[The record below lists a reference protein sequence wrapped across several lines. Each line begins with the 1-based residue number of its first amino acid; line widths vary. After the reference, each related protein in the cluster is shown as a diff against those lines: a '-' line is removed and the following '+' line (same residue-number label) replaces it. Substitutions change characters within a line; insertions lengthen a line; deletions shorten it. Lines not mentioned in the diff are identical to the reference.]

1 MGDPPNGPLL
11 PSETDPATSGPYAQT
26 QPGLTR
32 PDAARPGLRKVISTT
47 QLWAIAVG
55 MVISGEYFGW
65 NYGWAVAGTIGFLI
79 ATLIVTVLYL
89 TFIFSYTELT
99 TAIPDAGGPFA
110 YAFRA
115 FGPTGGFLAG
125 FATLVDFLMAPP
137 AIAAALGAYAHFLN
151 PALPVLSVAV
161 ASYAVFISLNILGIR
176 ESANFSVIVTVLSV
190 FELLIFMV
198 IVAPAY
204 KTENVLAHNESFG
217 IGGIFAALPF
227 AIWFY
232 LAIEGVAMVAEEV
245 RNPQKTIPRGYL
257 LSIGTLVVLALG
269 TMLLC
274 AGAGDWRQ
282 LSQLDY
288 PLPETLVMVFGRHNS
303 WAKVFAGLGLF
314 GLIAS
319 FHANTIGYSRQLF
332 ALARAGYLPSFLA
345 AVNPR
350 FQTPHW
356 SLIVGGL
363 IGLAALFSGTTGE
376 IITLSVVG
384 ALVMYIISLLSLFR
398 LRRTEPELIRTY
410 RTPLYPITPAVAL
423 ALSIVCL
430 LAIMYYNPGLSLVFA
445 GLLIV
450 SWVLFKRFVPQL
462 DASPPVSTVD

>member
-11 PSETDPATSGPYAQT
+11 PAESNRP
-26 QPGLTR
+26 QPGTVR
-32 PDAARPGLRKVISTT
+32 PKSPSAGLRKVISTT

-79 ATLIVTVLYL
+79 ATLLVTVLYL

-115 FGPTGGFLAG
+115 FGPTGGFIAG

-151 PALPVLSVAV
+151 PALPVLGVGV
-161 ASYAVFISLNILGIR
+161 ASYVIFIGINILGVR

-190 FELLIFMV
+190 VELLVFMAL
-198 IVAPAY
+198 VAPAY

-217 IGGIFAALPF
+217 VGGVFAALPF

-245 RNPQKTIPRGYL
+245 REPNKTIPRGYL
-257 LSIGTLVVLALG
+257 LSIGTLVILAFG
-269 TMLLC
+269 TMILC

-282 LSQLDY
+282 LSQIDY
-288 PLPETLVMVFGRHNS
+288 PLPETLSVALGRQNA

-319 FHANTIGYSRQLF
+319 FHANTLGYSRQLF
-332 ALARAGYLPSFLA
+332 ALARAGYLPASLA
-345 AVNPR
+345 TINAR
-350 FQTPHW
+350 FRTPHW
-356 SLIVGGL
+356 SLLVGGL

-376 IITLSVVG
+376 IITLSVLG
-384 ALVMYIISLLSLFR
+384 ALAMYVSSLLSLFR
-398 LRRTEPELIRTY
+398 LRQTEPQLARPF
-410 RTPLYPITPAVAL
+410 RTPFYPLVPAVAL
-423 ALSIVCL
+423 VLSVVCL
-430 LAIMYYNPGLSLVFA
+430 AAIIYFNPGLSLLFV
-445 GLLIV
+445 GLLV
-450 SWVLFKRFVPQL
+450 ASWVLFRVLILKNLPT
-462 DASPPVSTVD
+462 APSSISE

>member
-1 MGDPPNGPLL
+1 MGEPPKGHL
-11 PSETDPATSGPYAQT
+11 PSSQPANPSG
-26 QPGLTR
+26 
-32 PDAARPGLRKVISTT
+32 AAAPGLRKVISTT

-79 ATLIVTVLYL
+79 ATLVVTVLYL

-110 YAFRA
+110 YAYRA

-151 PALPVLSVAV
+151 PALPVLGVAI
-161 ASYAVFISLNILGIR
+161 ASYVVFIGINLLGVK

-190 FELLIFMV
+190 IELLVFMAV
-198 IVAPAY
+198 VAPAY
-204 KTENVLAHNESFG
+204 KTENVLAHNEDFG

-245 RNPQKTIPRGYL
+245 KDPNKTIPRGYL

-274 AGAGDWRQ
+274 AGAGDWRR
-282 LSQLDY
+282 LSELDY
-288 PLPETLVMVFGRHNS
+288 PLPETLVMVFGRQNS

-319 FHANTIGYSRQLF
+319 FHANTLGYSRQLF
-332 ALARAGYLPSFLA
+332 ALARAGYLPPFLA
-345 AVNPR
+345 AVNGR
-350 FQTPHW
+350 FRTPHW

-363 IGLAALFSGTTGE
+363 VGLVALISGTTGE
-376 IITLSVVG
+376 IITLSVFG
-384 ALVMYIISLLSLFR
+384 ALGMYIMSLLSLFR
-398 LRRTEPELIRTY
+398 LRRTEPNLVRSY
-410 RTPLYPITPAVAL
+410 RTPFYPYVPMVAL
-423 ALSIVCL
+423 LLSIVCL
-430 LAIMYYNPGLSLVFA
+430 LAIIYYNPALTLVF
-445 GLLIV
+445 GSLLAL
-450 SWVLFKRFVPQL
+450 SWGLFKWFVPQL
-462 DASPPVSTVD
+462 APSAPAAD

>member
-1 MGDPPNGPLL
+1 MGDPPNGSNLSPQI
-11 PSETDPATSGPYAQT
+11 GNT
-26 QPGLTR
+26 QPGQTQ
-32 PDAARPGLRKVISTT
+32 PGLRKVISTT

-99 TAIPDAGGPFA
+99 TAIPEAGGPFA

-125 FATLVDFLMAPP
+125 FATLIDFLMAPP

-151 PALPVLSVAV
+151 PALPVLGVAV
-161 ASYAVFISLNILGIR
+161 ASYGIFIGINILGIR

-190 FELLIFMV
+190 AELLVFMAL
-198 IVAPAY
+198 VAPAY

-245 RNPQKTIPRGYL
+245 RDPQKTIPRGYL

-282 LSQLDY
+282 LSQNDY
-288 PLPETLVMVFGRHNS
+288 PLPATLAMVFGRQNS
-303 WAKVFAGLGLF
+303 WAKIFAGLGLF

-319 FHANTIGYSRQLF
+319 FHANTLGYSRQLF
-332 ALARAGYLPSFLA
+332 ALARAGYLPRFLA
-345 AVNPR
+345 NINTR

-363 IGLAALFSGTTGE
+363 VGLAALFSGTTGE
-376 IITLSVVG
+376 IITLSVLG
-384 ALVMYIISLLSLFR
+384 ALAMYIISLLSLFR
-398 LRRTEPELIRTY
+398 LRRTEPNLVRPY
-410 RTPLYPITPAVAL
+410 STPFYPVVPMTAL
-423 ALSIVCL
+423 VLSIICL
-430 LAIMYYNPGLSLVFA
+430 LAIIYYNRGLSLIFS
-445 GLLIV
+445 GLLAV
-450 SWVLFKRFVPQL
+450 SWLLFKRFVPQL
-462 DASPPVSTVD
+462 SRPASVSSSD

>member
-1 MGDPPNGPLL
+1 MGEPPKGPLL
-11 PSETDPATSGPYAQT
+11 SSQTSRAQES
-26 QPGLTR
+26 
-32 PDAARPGLRKVISTT
+32 AKPGLRKVISTT

-79 ATLIVTVLYL
+79 ATLVVTILYL

-110 YAFRA
+110 YAYRA

-151 PALPVLSVAV
+151 PALPVLGVAV
-161 ASYAVFISLNILGIR
+161 ASYVVFIGINLLGVN

-190 FELLIFMV
+190 IELLIFMAV
-198 IVAPAY
+198 VAPAY

-245 RNPQKTIPRGYL
+245 KDPNKTIPRGYL

-274 AGAGDWRQ
+274 AGAGDWRR
-282 LSQLDY
+282 LSDLDY
-288 PLPETLVMVFGRHNS
+288 PLPETLVMVFGQQNS

-319 FHANTIGYSRQLF
+319 FHANTLGYSRQLF

-345 AVNPR
+345 AVNGR

-363 IGLAALFSGTTGE
+363 AGLVALVSGTTGE
-376 IITLSVVG
+376 IITLSVFG
-384 ALVMYIISLLSLFR
+384 ALGMYIMSLLSLFH
-398 LRRTEPELIRTY
+398 LRRTEPNLVRSY
-410 RTPLYPITPAVAL
+410 RTPFYPYVPMVAL
-423 ALSIVCL
+423 LLSVVCL
-430 LAIMYYNPGLSLVFA
+430 LAISYYNPVLTLVFG
-445 GLLIV
+445 GLLAL
-450 SWVLFKRFVPQL
+450 SWGLFKWFVPQL
-462 DASPPVSTVD
+462 KAPAEGAAS

>member
-1 MGDPPNGPLL
+1 MGDPPNGSILSPQI
-11 PSETDPATSGPYAQT
+11 GNT
-26 QPGLTR
+26 QPGLTQ
-32 PDAARPGLRKVISTT
+32 PGLRKVISTT

-99 TAIPDAGGPFA
+99 TAIPEAGGPFA

-125 FATLVDFLMAPP
+125 FATLIDFLMAPP

-151 PALPVLSVAV
+151 PALPVLGVAV
-161 ASYAVFISLNILGIR
+161 ASYGVFIGVNILGIR

-190 FELLIFMV
+190 AELLVFMAL
-198 IVAPAY
+198 VAPAY
-204 KTENVLAHNESFG
+204 ETKNVLAHNESFG

-282 LSQLDY
+282 LSQNDY
-288 PLPETLVMVFGRHNS
+288 PLPATLAMVFGQQNS
-303 WAKVFAGLGLF
+303 WAKIFAGLGLF

-319 FHANTIGYSRQLF
+319 FHANTLGYSRQLF
-332 ALARAGYLPSFLA
+332 ALARAGYLPRFLA
-345 AVNPR
+345 NVNTR

-356 SLIVGGL
+356 SLIVGGVV
-363 IGLAALFSGTTGE
+363 GLAALFSGTTGE
-376 IITLSVVG
+376 IITLSVFG
-384 ALVMYIISLLSLFR
+384 ALAMYIISLLSLFR
-398 LRRTEPELIRTY
+398 LRRTEPNLVRPY
-410 RTPLYPITPAVAL
+410 STPFYPAVPMTAL
-423 ALSIVCL
+423 VLSVICL
-430 LAIMYYNPGLSLVFA
+430 LAIIYYNWGLSLIFS
-445 GLLIV
+445 GLLAV
-450 SWVLFKRFVPQL
+450 SWLLFRRFVPQL
-462 DASPPVSTVD
+462 SRPASTPISD

>member
-1 MGDPPNGPLL
+1 MGDPPNGSLRP
-11 PSETDPATSGPYAQT
+11 PGSDQAQAGTAQT
-26 QPGLTR
+26 QNQSG
-32 PDAARPGLRKVISTT
+32 GLRKVISTT

-79 ATLIVTVLYL
+79 ATLLVTVLYL

-115 FGPTGGFLAG
+115 FGPTGGFIAG

-151 PALPVLSVAV
+151 PDLPVLGVGL
-161 ASYAVFISLNILGIR
+161 ASYIVFIGINILGVR

-190 FELLIFMV
+190 VELLVFMAL
-198 IVAPAY
+198 VAPAY

-217 IGGIFAALPF
+217 IGGVFAALPF

-245 RNPQKTIPRGYL
+245 REPDKTIPRGYL
-257 LSIGTLVVLALG
+257 LSIGTLVVLAFG
-269 TMLLC
+269 TMILC

-282 LSQLDY
+282 LSQIDY
-288 PLPETLVMVFGRHNS
+288 PLPETLAVALGRQNA
-303 WAKVFAGLGLF
+303 WAKIFAGLGLF

-319 FHANTIGYSRQLF
+319 FHANTLGYSRQLF
-332 ALARAGYLPSFLA
+332 ALARAGYLPAPLA
-345 AVNPR
+345 AINTR
-350 FQTPHW
+350 FRTPHW

-363 IGLAALFSGTTGE
+363 IGLAALFSGTTGQ
-376 IITLSVVG
+376 IIILSVLG
-384 ALVMYIISLLSLFR
+384 ALGMYIISLLSLFR
-398 LRRTEPELIRTY
+398 LRQTEPQLSRPFQTPFYPLI
-410 RTPLYPITPAVAL
+410 PAVAL
-423 ALSIVCL
+423 FLSVVCL
-430 LAIMYYNPGLSLVFA
+430 VSIIYFNPGLSLLFM
-445 GLLIV
+445 GLLV
-450 SWVLFKRFVPQL
+450 VCWVLFRLLILRNLRP
-462 DASPPVSTVD
+462 SPSSISE

>member
-1 MGDPPNGPLL
+1 MGEPPDDFLS
-11 PSETDPATSGPYAQT
+11 PSETGHS
-26 QPGLTR
+26 R
-32 PDAARPGLRKVISTT
+32 PRLARPVVARPGLRKVISTT

-115 FGPTGGFLAG
+115 YGPTGGFLAG

-151 PALPVLSVAV
+151 PALPVLGVAV
-161 ASYAVFISLNILGIR
+161 ASYGVFIGINILGIR
-176 ESANFSVIVTVLSV
+176 ESANFSVIITVLSV
-190 FELLIFMV
+190 IELLVFMAL
-198 IVAPAY
+198 VAPAY

-217 IGGIFAALPF
+217 VGGIFAALPF

-245 RNPQKTIPRGYL
+245 REPTKTIPRGYL
-257 LSIGTLVVLALG
+257 LSIGTLVVLAFG

-282 LSQLDY
+282 LSQHDY
-288 PLPETLVMVFGRHNS
+288 PLPETLAMVFGRQNS
-303 WAKVFAGLGLF
+303 WAKIFAGLGLF

-319 FHANTIGYSRQLF
+319 FHANTLGYSRQLF
-332 ALARAGYLPSFLA
+332 ALARAGYLPRFLA
-345 AVNPR
+345 DVNAR

-356 SLIVGGL
+356 ALIAGGL
-363 IGLAALFSGTTGE
+363 IGLTALFSGTTGE
-376 IITLSVVG
+376 IITLSVIG

-398 LRRTEPELIRTY
+398 LRRTEPTLVRPY
-410 RTPLYPITPAVAL
+410 RTPFYPAVPGIAL
-423 ALSIVCL
+423 TLSVVCL
-430 LAIMYYNPGLSLVFA
+430 LAICYYNRGLTLLFC
-445 GLLIV
+445 GLLGV
-450 SWVLFKRFVPQL
+450 SWVLFKRFVPQFSRPSL
-462 DASPPVSTVD
+462 RPIK